1 MKCENRSLTFNT
13 SDILVYSP
21 LKAAAKYFQYY
32 IHAANS
38 RGHGTHSPFMFEF
51 ITRVMNDFT
60 DYADYKR
67 IDALRQRLL
76 RDYTKVQVTDFGAGS
91 GVDNSEERTVASIAR
106 YSVKPA
112 KFARLMYRMVRYY
125 HFQHLLELGTSL
137 GVTSCYLAAA
147 NSDGELVTLEG
158 ADGVADLAEQ
168 HFKELDL
175 KNIRLIR
182 GNIDDTLPL
191 ALESLPKVDFA
202 FLDGNHRQEP
212 TERYFN
218 LLLPKVHNDTLLV
231 IDDIHWS
238 EEMEAAWKTITGH
251 PAVMASVDLYYLG
264 IVSFRKEFREKE
276 QFQVRF

>member
-1 MKCENRSLTFNT
+1 M
-13 SDILVYSP
+13 VYSP
-21 LKAAAKYFQYY
+21 LKSAAKYFQYY

-38 RGHGTHSPFMFEF
+38 RGHGTHSPFIYEF

-60 DYADYKR
+60 DYADYQK
-67 IDALRQRLL
+67 IEALRHRLL
-76 RDYTKVQVTDFGAGS
+76 RDHTKVRVTDFGAGS
-91 GVDNSEERTVASIAR
+91 AFDNSGERTVGSIAKHA
-106 YSVKPA
+106 VKPA
-112 KFARLMYRMVRYY
+112 KFARLMYRMVKYY
-125 HFQHLLELGTSL
+125 HFQHMLELGTSL

-147 NSDGELVTLEG
+147 NPDGELVTLEG
-158 ADGVADLAEQ
+158 ADRIADLAEQ
-168 HFKELDL
+168 HFKKLGIE
-175 KNIRLIR
+175 NIRLIR

-191 ALESLPKVDFA
+191 ALEALPKVDFA

-218 LLLPKVHNDTLLV
+218 LLLPKVYNDTLLV

-238 EEMEAAWKTITGH
+238 DEMEAAWKAITGH

>member
-1 MKCENRSLTFNT
+1 M
-13 SDILVYSP
+13 VYSP

-38 RGHGTHSPFMFEF
+38 RGHGTHSPFMYEF

-60 DYADYKR
+60 DYADYQR
-67 IDALRQRLL
+67 IDDLRQRLL
-76 RDYTKVQVTDFGAGS
+76 RDYTKIPVTDFGAGS
-91 GVDNSEERTVASIAR
+91 AVDNSRERTVGSIAR
-106 YSVKPA
+106 NSVKPA
-112 KFARLMYRMVRYY
+112 KFARLMYRMVKYY
-125 HFQHLLELGTSL
+125 HFEYILELGTSL
-137 GVTSCYLAAA
+137 GVTSCYLASA
-147 NSDGELVTLEG
+147 NPGGELVTLEG
-158 ADGVADLAEQ
+158 ADRVADLAEQ
-168 HFKELDL
+168 HFKELEL

-191 ALESLPKVDFA
+191 ALEALPKVDFA

-238 EEMEAAWKTITGH
+238 EEMESAWKTITGH
-251 PAVMASVDLYYLG
+251 PAVMASLDLYYTG